1 MSDDPEAVARLVR
14 LLEEAGIPYMLT
26 GSIASS
32 HHGVPRATNDADVV
46 IDPTPESLDRLL
58 AVLAA
63 EGYYADASVAR
74 EALRRRRQFNV
85 IDPETA
91 FKIDLIV
98 RKDRPFSVEEFAR
111 RERRLLIGTTVA
123 IASPEDVI
131 LSKLEWAKKAGG
143 SARQLEDAAG
153 VLRISGLHLDRKYVE
168 KWATELGVLDVWQAL
183 LGGERPGGAGSVS

>member
-1 MSDDPEAVARLVR
+1 MSSDEEAIERLVR
-14 LLEEAGIPYMLT
+14 LLDQVGIPYMLT

-32 HHGVPRATNDADVV
+32 HHGLPRATNDADVV

-74 EALRRRRQFNV
+74 EALRHRRQFNV

-111 RERRLLIGTTVA
+111 RERRQLIGMTVA
-123 IASPEDVI
+123 VARAEDVI

-143 SARQLEDAAG
+143 SEKQLEDAAG
-153 VLRISGLHLDRKYVE
+153 VLAVNPGVDRAYVE
-168 KWATELGVLDVWQAL
+168 RWARELGVLDLWREIA
-183 LGGERPGGAGSVS
+183 GEEPASD